1 MKDAAP
7 ARWHLD
13 MSTEQRRDE
22 ILRSVAELLRD
33 RHASSLTME
42 AIADRLGMTK
52 GNLYYYFRNKREL
65 LYQCHL
71 KGTNDSLRLLE
82 EIAEVRA
89 SPGARLRK
97 LITSLVLAV
106 TRDPYGQV
114 MTTDLETLS
123 GPQRRHY
130 VALRDRFE
138 QGVRQLVREGME
150 QGEFQVRDVKLASF
164 ALLGAINAIGTW
176 YDSAGRCSPEE
187 IAEQY
192 AEFLIGGLQPRPSAR
207 RDGDRKR

>member
-1 MKDAAP
+1 
-7 ARWHLD
+7 
-13 MSTEQRRDE
+13 
-22 ILRSVAELLRD
+22 VAELLRE

-42 AIADRLGMTK
+42 AIAERLGMTK

-89 SPGARLRK
+89 SPGARLRQ

-106 TRDPYGQV
+106 TRDTYGQV
-114 MTTDLETLS
+114 MTTDLESLS

-130 VALRDRFE
+130 VSLRDRFE
-138 QGVRQLVREGME
+138 QGVRRLVVEGME
-150 QGEFQVRDVKLASF
+150 QGEFHVRDAKLASF
-164 ALLGAINAIGTW
+164 ALLGAINSIGTW
-176 YDSAGRCSPEE
+176 YDSAGASSPEE

-192 AEFLIGGLQPRPSAR
+192 AEFLIGGLQARPTASRHGAA
-207 RDGDRKR
+207 KR